1 MASILSTIQL
11 ETTSTSGTLTSEQ
24 LATLQ
29 ESKTNYIVYGTEL
42 FKLVDNNT
50 SGDTL
55 IYTCSTNDSGT
66 LKVKSIT
73 VTISTLAWTYSE
85 LSSGGTTTKKYQH
98 NIYLRALDNYE
109 VKRFLTFSFVDD
121 NAAPYLT
128 LDESLTNALFN
139 AGFNKYNSSFTCN
152 GFDELNTIIYQSMY
166 IQDLNSMS
174 MLYNGIKITTD
185 SIVSGSLAITIF
197 NELND
202 TVVEL

>member
-98 NIYLRALDNYE
+98 NLWMNYNIASGQIYINLQLITEDNDDYTNGSK
-109 VKRFLTFSFVDD
+109 VANFL
-121 NAAPYLT
+121 YLNGHT
-128 LDESLTNALFN
+128 SSDTHRYTN
-139 AGFNKYNSSFTCN
+139 
-152 GFDELNTIIYQSMY
+152 
-166 IQDLNSMS
+166 
-174 MLYNGIKITTD
+174 
-185 SIVSGSLAITIF
+185 VSGASNITDNDGVVCGIYSTDGSQLTVI
-197 NELND
+197 LNNFSD
-202 TVVEL
+202 VKVYTLNASADFEADNIIEI

>member
-98 NIYLRALDNYE
+98 NLWMSYSTGGNNLYINLQLITEDNNDYTDGSKVANFLYLNGHTSSGAPRYTNVSGASNITDNDGVVCGIYSTDGSQLTVILNNFSD
-109 VKRFLTFSFVDD
+109 VKTF
-121 NAAPYLT
+121 A
-128 LDESLTNALFN
+128 
-139 AGFNKYNSSFTCN
+139 
-152 GFDELNTIIYQSMY
+152 LNTSADFEVDNII
-166 IQDLNSMS
+166 
-174 MLYNGIKITTD
+174 
-185 SIVSGSLAITIF
+185 
-197 NELND
+197 EL
-202 TVVEL
+202 